1 MVVADLS
8 VVGVIKLSRGPA
20 SWAERLDSGG
30 DQASEKTAS
39 LTLANSDLSV
49 LAHRACLHLH
59 IGQ

>member
-39 LTLANSDLSV
+39 LTLANSGLSV
-49 LAHRACLHLH
+49 LAHRACLH
-59 IGQ
+59 